1 MADGPMTGS
10 LPAHGS
16 LFLWHGRALVIG
28 PGIDSTPHA
37 HFAAQLTLGLDRPFR
52 ARLEPAAPWIETDAV
67 LFAPN
72 QGHQIDC
79 SGATLAH
86 LFAELPQRG
95 SRITTALR
103 AQYHALPDFAPARA
117 AIDAARAG
125 RLDIDTAEEA
135 VRQWLDCALPAA
147 PAHERFD
154 PRIGDTLDWLAAHSD
169 LHPGAH
175 PGGATLAARVHLSES
190 RFTHLFRQQTGLPLS
205 RYQLWTRLL
214 AGVEAVA
221 AGDNMTNAAHRA
233 GFSDLAHM
241 SRTFRAT
248 FGVVPSQLQKMT
260 IAFKRKAG

>member
-1 MADGPMTGS
+1 MTAGTMTGR
-10 LPAHGS
+10 AAVHGS

-37 HFAAQLTLGLDRPFR
+37 HFATQLTIGPDRSFC
-52 ARLEPAAPWIETDAV
+52 ARVGIAPAAPWIETRAA

-72 QGHQIDC
+72 QQHQIDC
-79 SGATLAH
+79 GGATLAH
-86 LFAELPQRG
+86 LFAELPQHG
-95 SRITTALR
+95 SRVKTALQ
-103 AQYHALPDFAPARA
+103 AQYHVLPDFALVLA
-117 AIDAARAG
+117 AINAASAG
-125 RLDIDTAEEA
+125 RLDIDAAEDS

-147 PAHERFD
+147 PAHKRVD
-154 PRIGDTLDWLAAHSD
+154 SRIGDTLDWLAAH
-169 LHPGAH
+169 PGEN
-175 PGGATLAARVHLSES
+175 PGGAALAARVHLSES

-248 FGVVPSQLQKMT
+248 FGVAPSQLQKMT
-260 IAFKRKAG
+260 IAFKQKAG

>member
-1 MADGPMTGS
+1 MANGPMTS
-10 LPAHGS
+10 RPLARGS

-28 PGIDSTPHA
+28 PGIDSAPHA
-37 HFAAQLTLGLDRPFR
+37 HFAAQLTLGPDRPFR
-52 ARLEPAAPWIETDAV
+52 ARLEPAAPWIETGAV

-72 QGHQIDC
+72 QRHQIDC
-79 SGATLAH
+79 GGATLAH

-95 SRITTALR
+95 LRITTALQ
-103 AQYHALPDFAPARA
+103 AQYHALPGFTPVRA
-117 AIDAARAG
+117 AIDAAGAG
-125 RLDIDTAEEA
+125 RLDIDTAEDA

-147 PAHERFD
+147 PAHERVD
-154 PRIGDTLDWLAAHSD
+154 PRIGDTLDWLAANLGS
-169 LHPGAH
+169 H
-175 PGGATLAARVHLSES
+175 PGGAALAARVHLSES